1 MKLETVIVDEHAAN
15 ILEEAKNRFHAAA
28 EAENE
33 QRQAE
38 LDDLRFCEIGRAH
51 V

>member
-28 EAENE
+28 EAEND

-38 LDDLRFCEIGRAH
+38 LDRKSTRLNSSH
-51 V
+51 